1 MNRLTINWLIILI
14 VLAVAVAN
22 PLYRY
27 MSLKQPIV
35 TLGLDLKG
43 GVEVL
48 LQAVPEQGGAG
59 PQSGMGGD
67 QNAAPAGAITPDQL
81 NGAIAVVR
89 NRVDPQGTKELFIST
104 VGSDRILLQVPGE
117 KNPDSVINQIGKTAL
132 LEFIDTGDQSFPEG
146 TNFNQEGTNLRKDE
160 FSKYEVLLTGKDL
173 KRSDPEMQGGRPVIG
188 FEFKPEAAQ
197 KFGEYTNNHVGKF
210 LTVILDG
217 VVLTS
222 PSINGP
228 IWGGRGIIEGQ
239 MTVDEVNN
247 VVRQLN
253 AGALPVPL
261 QILSASIVGPTLGQ
275 ESIDNSF
282 KAGIIGLAAVLLF
295 MILFY
300 RLPGVVASVALIL
313 YVAIVIGTLS
323 LIGATLTLP
332 GIAGFLLS
340 VGMAVDANIIIFE
353 RLKEEIRWGKT
364 LVAAMDAAFARA
376 WVAILDGHVTLLLG
390 AAVLY
395 FLGTGPVKGFAV
407 TLFFGA
413 ILALYSGVFVTRTM
427 MDTLVRN
434 VKNPHL
440 YAPHTEELEIPVQ
453 RLRNGHYIKFVERT
467 PLWVA
472 LSAILIAV
480 GIAFMVM
487 NVGKYNAP
495 FKLGIDFTGGQTII
509 LKTKQE
515 MPVDGEAVTAIVTK
529 YAEGESTVQ
538 VNEKDPHIVSIRMRL
553 KNVNEAEEHDP
564 AKVTEQLIGLKEEI
578 GNAFGGYVAEG
589 NGQNP
594 VVQEQ
599 NYVGPTVGSELIKN
613 AVLALIIGCVLI
625 MIYIAFR
632 FTDPIIRAPM
642 AIAAIASLAH
652 DVAWTLAVSAIL
664 GLEINSSFIAVILT
678 IVGYSINDTI
688 IIFDRIRENLRSMHN
703 GSLDQIS
710 NLSLTQTIARS
721 LYTVFTVL
729 FMCAALLVLGGPN
742 IRDFMLAML
751 AGLLSGMYSSIYIA
765 TPIMLWVAKRGG
777 HNTSAALSTVA
788 AGGGVAS
795 PAAPA
800 VTYAPVEAG
809 AAPSVAEQVEAARER
824 RERKSGGP
832 KQRRR

>member
-1 MNRLTINWLIILI
+1 
-14 VLAVAVAN
+14 
-22 PLYRY
+22 
-27 MSLKQPIV
+27 
-35 TLGLDLKG
+35 
-43 GVEVL
+43 
-48 LQAVPEQGGAG
+48 
-59 PQSGMGGD
+59 
-67 QNAAPAGAITPDQL
+67 
-81 NGAIAVVR
+81 
-89 NRVDPQGTKELFIST
+89 
-104 VGSDRILLQVPGE
+104 
-117 KNPDSVINQIGKTAL
+117 
-132 LEFIDTGDQSFPEG
+132 
-146 TNFNQEGTNLRKDE
+146 
-160 FSKYEVLLTGKDL
+160 
-173 KRSDPEMQGGRPVIG
+173 
-188 FEFKPEAAQ
+188 
-197 KFGEYTNNHVGKF
+197 
-210 LTVILDG
+210 
-217 VVLTS
+217 
-222 PSINGP
+222 
-228 IWGGRGIIEGQ
+228 
-239 MTVDEVNN
+239 
-247 VVRQLN
+247 
-253 AGALPVPL
+253 
-261 QILSASIVGPTLGQ
+261 
-275 ESIDNSF
+275 
-282 KAGIIGLAAVLLF
+282 
-295 MILFY
+295 
-300 RLPGVVASVALIL
+300 
-313 YVAIVIGTLS
+313 
-323 LIGATLTLP
+323 
-332 GIAGFLLS
+332 
-340 VGMAVDANIIIFE
+340 
-353 RLKEEIRWGKT
+353 
-364 LVAAMDAAFARA
+364 
-376 WVAILDGHVTLLLG
+376 
-390 AAVLY
+390 
-395 FLGTGPVKGFAV
+395 
-407 TLFFGA
+407 
-413 ILALYSGVFVTRTM
+413 
-427 MDTLVRN
+427 
-434 VKNPHL
+434 
-440 YAPHTEELEIPVQ
+440 
-453 RLRNGHYIKFVERT
+453 
-467 PLWVA
+467 
-472 LSAILIAV
+472 
-480 GIAFMVM
+480 
-487 NVGKYNAP
+487 
-495 FKLGIDFTGGQTII
+495 
-509 LKTKQE
+509 
-515 MPVDGEAVTAIVTK
+515 VTAIVTK